1 MYDVD
6 LEPSFMKIDEKYIGY
21 IKIKV
26 STDIINDKQ
35 QIILIIDNSYSM
47 NGDRIKYVIEAY
59 TNLLNKIKNEN
70 IYITLIT
77 FNHETKILYEN
88 IIITDDNIN
97 SYIDILKN
105 ISVNGGTLISPSI
118 QLALTKKKENYNCNI
133 IIFTDGED
141 DELLSHKN
149 KIYDL
154 FTNETL
160 HICGIGSDSIKLV
173 NNLAECAKIK
183 TINIIDNL
191 NVINSIFNNLINYMN
206 NNINDT
212 IIINNNYY
220 QLLNNQIKLIPL
232 DPIDNINDFKINFTI
247 RNSNIT
253 TNNFKF
259 NTLDTIINLKI
270 NIKISNDNIKIIFED
285 VSNKLFDINCIETE
299 LERLNIKF
307 NIIMSNE
314 IITNN
319 VEKLNNIIDE
329 YNNYLQK
336 LNDICDI
343 NSIIITELNN
353 YNKYINDIAYYKNI
367 IDDIDNIDNYSLSDI
382 ANRSLSN
389 AITVRSLSLIY

>member
-97 SYIDILKN
+97 LYIDILKN

>member
-97 SYIDILKN
+97 LYIDILKN

-141 DELLSHKN
+141 NEILSHKN
-149 KIYDL
+149 IIYDL

-232 DPIDNINDFKINFTI
+232 DPLDNINDFKINFTI
-247 RNSNIT
+247 RDSNIT

-299 LERLNIKF
+299 LERLKKQ
-307 NIIMSNE
+307 E
-314 IITNN
+314 
-319 VEKLNNIIDE
+319 
-329 YNNYLQK
+329 
-336 LNDICDI
+336 
-343 NSIIITELNN
+343 
-353 YNKYINDIAYYKNI
+353 
-367 IDDIDNIDNYSLSDI
+367 DIDP
-382 ANRSLSN
+382 
-389 AITVRSLSLIY
+389 SLILLNKRVAKPRYSTYKQ